1 VRMWAGVPF
10 RHNTQPPA
18 SAQQAHRSARVS
30 CNLSRSTG
38 QAIANVPTLGAD
50 IRIERFPSQA
60 LCGSFDPQTPR
71 CISRTISFA
80 VFAEEDTGW
89 ATSASGAACDGEAEA
104 APRRDG
110 HASLFALWRSHLLP
124 RLTPRV
130 QLECPE
136 DCRRGVTWLRGTQS
150 GHRPL
155 PPVGTVL
162 ATFEWPSCPPCQ
174 TDSSLTGSGPIR
186 LLARQAHGQRRLRR
200 RPGATV
206 PTAFRQ
212 VGVVARPKSLLGRS
226 LGP

>member
-1 VRMWAGVPF
+1 VAEHQAAVLPPPLRTLPPVLDSAPRSRAGTARTRAMRAVVTEPRSRWCRCGRDEPSPGARWAGVPF
-10 RHNTQPPA
+10 RHDMQPPA
-18 SAQQAHRSARVS
+18 NAQQAYRSARV
-30 CNLSRSTG
+30 
-38 QAIANVPTLGAD
+38 
-50 IRIERFPSQA
+50 ERFISQA

-89 ATSASGAACDGEAEA
+89 ATSTSGAACDGEAEA

-124 RLTPRV
+124 RLRPRV

-136 DCRRGVTWLRGTQS
+136 DCRSGVTWLRSTQS

-162 ATFEWPSCPPCQ
+162 ATFEWPSCPP
-174 TDSSLTGSGPIR
+174 
-186 LLARQAHGQRRLRR
+186 
-200 RPGATV
+200 
-206 PTAFRQ
+206 
-212 VGVVARPKSLLGRS
+212 
-226 LGP
+226 